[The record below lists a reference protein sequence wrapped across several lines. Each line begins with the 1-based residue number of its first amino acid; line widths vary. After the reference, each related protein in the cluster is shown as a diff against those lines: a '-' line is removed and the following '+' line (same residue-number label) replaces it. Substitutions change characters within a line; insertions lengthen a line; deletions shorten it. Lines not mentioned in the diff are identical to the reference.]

1 MSKQNT
7 TVYAFRLTD
16 EEKKDADKKHKM
28 LAKQLN
34 LKLTFTNFIKYLIN
48 QAGVK

>member
-1 MSKQNT
+1 MKPST
-7 TVYAFRLTD
+7 TVHAFRLTD
-16 EEKKDADKKHKM
+16 EEKKDADKKHKA
-28 LAKQLN
+28 LEKKIN